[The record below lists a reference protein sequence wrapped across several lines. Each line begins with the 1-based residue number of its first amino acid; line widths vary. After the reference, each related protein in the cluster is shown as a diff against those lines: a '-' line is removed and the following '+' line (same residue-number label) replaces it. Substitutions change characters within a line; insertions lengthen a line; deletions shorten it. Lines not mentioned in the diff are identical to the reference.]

1 MFTLY
6 YGIVNVLAEQSVAD
20 LCEMLYIE
28 IRICDAVKQCRG
40 VQHTIAIST
49 SLQEGIAACHYFLTL
64 WKIFQSLL
72 NEQTVAVI

>member
-20 LCEMLYIE
+20 LCEMFHIE
-28 IRICDAVKQCRG
+28 IRIFDAVKQCRG
-40 VQHTIAIST
+40 IQHTIAIAT
-49 SLQEGIAACHYFLTL
+49 SLQKGIAACHYFLTL
-64 WKIFQSLL
+64 WKIFQTLL